1 MAERS
6 KAPDSSS
13 GLERGV
19 GSNPTQDNIE
29 YKLLYSNGDVD
40 QLVDRFLC
48 MEEVPGSKPGI
59 SSMLPW
65 CNGQHLAL

>member
-1 MAERS
+1 MSLMSPVRARQGTIGVEFHLKKFNNVLMAERS

-29 YKLLYSNGDVD
+29 CK
-40 QLVDRFLC
+40 
-48 MEEVPGSKPGI
+48 
-59 SSMLPW
+59 
-65 CNGQHLAL
+65 